1 MLREALMLSYR
12 TTIRRCEIVCF
23 CKEFQVPIDLFH
35 CAEWLN
41 KLFWRPL
48 HDKFNDLR
56 NVSLNKS
63 FYEGRFFCFG
73 FILSMRLGEGAKV
86 K

>member
-1 MLREALMLSYR
+1 MLSFRR
-12 TTIRRCEIVCF
+12 TPRCYKTVCF

-73 FILSMRLGEGAKV
+73 FILSVRLGEGAKV

>member
-1 MLREALMLSYR
+1 MLREALILSYR

-35 CAEWLN
+35 CAEWFN
-41 KLFWRPL
+41 RLFGRPNN
-48 HDKFNDLR
+48 DKFNEVR
-56 NVSLNKS
+56 SVSLNEFLQGK
-63 FYEGRFFCFG
+63 GFFV
-73 FILSMRLGEGAKV
+73 FILSMRRGKGATV